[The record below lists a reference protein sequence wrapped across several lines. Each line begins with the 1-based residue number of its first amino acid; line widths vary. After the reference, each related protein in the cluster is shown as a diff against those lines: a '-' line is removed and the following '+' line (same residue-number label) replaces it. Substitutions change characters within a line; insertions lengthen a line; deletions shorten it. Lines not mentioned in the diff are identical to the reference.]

1 MYTHTINIKSDI
13 SLSQEYAFSDSM
25 SVRAVACLLVLGF
38 LSCLGEA
45 IITTIAKVPT
55 KASTISVTPTPKVK
69 VVAILEVIWDSQTL

>member
-1 MYTHTINIKSDI
+1 
-13 SLSQEYAFSDSM
+13 M
-25 SVRAVACLLVLGF
+25 SVRVVACLLVFGF

-69 VVAILEVIWDSQTL
+69 VVAILEVIWHSQYGYQPYTVNVVFRKYHGLIKIRRC